1 MENNNQ
7 TSQPNSVK
15 LQEKKDNTYIRF
27 KTLKGFF
34 NTVIE
39 NIGSYEVN
47 DKSIDDTY
55 FSCKIKDTISEYDF
69 YKCFLYLKAGL
80 SKAAY
85 KDDLADET
93 LTSVNIDYLA
103 AIMSKPLTFSMPVK
117 SKNSVQANLAEEL
130 GKTPKSAYS
139 AIHRL
144 RTKGFLVKT
153 EDNLIMPNP
162 ELQKLRIYTKKHL
175 QELGCFPVSYL
186 LNFIVVANEENYL
199 ENERKTKE
207 EKDEI

>member
-7 TSQPNSVK
+7 TKKQASEK
-15 LQEKKDNTYIRF
+15 LQGNTYIRF

-47 DKSIDDTY
+47 EESVDNTY
-55 FSCKIKDTISEYDF
+55 FSCKIKDTISESDF

-130 GKTPKSAYS
+130 GKTAKSAYS

-144 RTKGFLVKT
+144 RTKGFLIRT
-153 EDNLIMPNP
+153 EDNLIMPNN
-162 ELQKLRIYTKKHL
+162 ELQKLRVYTKKHL
-175 QELGCFPVSYL
+175 EELGCFPVSYL
-186 LNFIVVANEENYL
+186 LNFIVVANDENYL
-199 ENERKTKE
+199 ENERKLKE
-207 EKDEI
+207 NKEDKV